1 MTNIV
6 SQITEKL
13 FKFKNM
19 SDIKYPEFLNTKE
32 KYDECV
38 RNILTVKNFE
48 DVFHKLLKDNT
59 LPMVGCLKIMAK
71 LEDDTI
77 TTHGNNDVSC
87 IMDMAEAIINY
98 HYITSKETVLREKS
112 NEKQDVRNITCDC
125 GLCCTSTSDSE
136 QEEKEEEGHFEPDSG
151 ARRNSY

>member
-48 DVFHKLLKDNT
+48 DVFHKLLKDDT
-59 LPMVGCLKIMAK
+59 LPMVDCLKIMAK
-71 LEDDTI
+71 LEHDMI

-125 GLCCTSTSDSE
+125 GLRCTSTSDSE
-136 QEEKEEEGHFEPDSG
+136 QEEEEEGRFEPDSG
-151 ARRNSY
+151 ARRNSC

>member
-6 SQITEKL
+6 SQITGKL
-13 FKFKNM
+13 FKIKNM

-38 RNILTVKNFE
+38 RNILTVKQFE
-48 DVFHKLLKDNT
+48 DVFRKLLDDDA
-59 LPMVGCLKIMAK
+59 LPMTDCLKIMAK
-71 LEDDTI
+71 LEHDTI

-98 HYITSKETVLREKS
+98 HYITSKEKLLREKS
-112 NEKQDVRNITCDC
+112 SEKQDMQNITGDC
-125 GLCCTSTSDSE
+125 VLHCTSTSDSE
-136 QEEKEEEGHFEPDSG
+136 QEEGRFEPDSG
-151 ARRNSY
+151 ARRNSC